1 MVAGIRAVPEN
12 DNCNRMKKQMAAAVP
27 QDELAGAAAAKWIG
41 FRAAAVPYRH
51 L

>member
-1 MVAGIRAVPEN
+1 MVAGIAGNE
-12 DNCNRMKKQMAAAVP
+12 KQMAADAPKV
-27 QDELAGAAAAKWIG
+27 ELAGAAAAKWIE